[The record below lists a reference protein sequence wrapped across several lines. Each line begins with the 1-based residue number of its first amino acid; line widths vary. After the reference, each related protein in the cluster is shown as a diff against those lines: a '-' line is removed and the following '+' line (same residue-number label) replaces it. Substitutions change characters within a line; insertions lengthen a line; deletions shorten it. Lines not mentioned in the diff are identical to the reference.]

1 MRYIFAPLLLATV
14 VVVGSTP
21 REARAMPPEQKSPA
35 VAIARAHVE
44 AWSRHDW
51 DKAQKA
57 LATDVH
63 VTVTTTQSG
72 MAATDTIGIDAYMAG
87 LKKFAGA
94 VVPGSARVIAS
105 AGDQHNAL
113 LMLTLTA
120 AFGPGGAKVPLT
132 AARLYLLDD
141 HNKIK
146 TEQVVFFVSR

>member
-1 MRYIFAPLLLATV
+1 MRYIFTLLLLATV
-14 VVVGSTP
+14 VIVGHTP
-21 REARAMPPEQKSPA
+21 REARAMPLNQNSPA
-35 VAIARAHVE
+35 VAVARAHVE
-44 AWSRHDW
+44 AWSHHNW

-94 VVPGSARVIAS
+94 AVPGSAHIIAS
-105 AGDQHNAL
+105 AGDERNAL
-113 LMLTLTA
+113 LMLTVTA

-141 HNKIK
+141 HSKIK